1 MTPLRIVL
9 LLALSM
15 LASCATA
22 AHTVRDST
30 GALCSPLGPDAT
42 DVVVLVFGSPDCP
55 IANAIAPE
63 LERLHQRTIA
73 SGGTLYLVHAQAD
86 VTPHVATRHAH
97 DYGLTM
103 PVLLDK
109 DHALVNAMDA
119 TVTPEGVVL
128 ARTATGWRTVY
139 QGRVNDLYASIG
151 NRRDTATEHWLRAGI
166 DAAFADSTVTPTY
179 RRPVGCFIEQ
189 LQ

>member
-1 MTPLRIVL
+1 MTPIRIVL
-9 LLALSM
+9 LLALAT
-15 LASCATA
+15 LAACAA
-22 AHTVRDST
+22 PLHTVRDST
-30 GALCSPLGPDAT
+30 GALCSPLGPHAT

-63 LERLHQRTIA
+63 LERLHQRTLA
-73 SGGTLYLVHAQAD
+73 SGGTMYLVHARAD
-86 VTPHVATRHAH
+86 VTPHVATNHAR

-103 PVLLDK
+103 PVLLDE
-109 DHALVNAMDA
+109 DQALVQAMDA

-128 ARTATGWRTVY
+128 LRTATGWRTVY

-166 DAAFADSTVTPTY
+166 DAAFAESTVTPTY